1 MVLSESSLPFLEL
14 LKEMTIAM
22 IPPGYDG
29 HKLGFDDE
37 DLVAPALRLSRIP
50 YKRETID
57 YYRND
62 ESKAACTRGEWFTE
76 HTIFTHGFMHN
87 WETGSHNIVPY
98 DYLRNNI
105 KPGMPSKTVDGIILG
120 LEKRITSKNYW
131 IKLGFDNSMQLDGW
145 ILDPAAGAFW
155 HKDYTTPKFIDPR

>member
-1 MVLSESSLPFLEL
+1 
-14 LKEMTIAM
+14 
-22 IPPGYDG
+22 
-29 HKLGFDDE
+29 
-37 DLVAPALRLSRIP
+37 
-50 YKRETID
+50 
-57 YYRND
+57 
-62 ESKAACTRGEWFTE
+62 
-76 HTIFTHGFMHN
+76 MHN